1 MEKNFLKEQELKK
14 RLLLN
19 ELINNPEKEEELKKL
34 VEEAFLN
41 YSNEAPEEVK
51 IYFNLIL
58 DYFFSEKKSINSTI
72 LEHVLYSKP
81 TTIILNKLAQERK
94 FQDILWQREPGK
106 WNSDNGVKLA
116 VLAEEFGEVA
126 KSLLEHESVAELQQ
140 ELIQVAAVAVAWAE
154 GLEPIDR

>member
-1 MEKNFLKEQELKK
+1 MEKNSLKEQESKK

-72 LEHVLYSKP
+72 LEHVLYSKS
-81 TTIILNKLAQERK
+81 TTIILNKVAQERK